1 MEGRNIVRRYVE
13 ANGSAAGRSRGGP
26 GFAGAKTS
34 RPAFAGRLSTRCT
47 KTAKNEDRTGLRV
60 CLSLEDS
67 TGSGF
72 ARALSRPATPLMGLA
87 SLSEVV
93 PANRSAGI
101 GFALPLRRQPPKW
114 PRPWGLPC
122 SPEARGC
129 RRRPRTASPRVGV
142 PFRVLPGPACRR
154 PLGRGASLE
163 FLPLQRMQMREP
175 TYPGFASSRFGCGCR
190 VSHPLAAL
198 RLPRPSD
205 RLRPVTLMGFSPSKL
220 LPPDG
225 AVAPLGALCPLV
237 VTCTRRTWPKPRCG
251 RWQTRLQGLA
261 LRRSPSRSHGD

>member
-1 MEGRNIVRRYVE
+1 M
-13 ANGSAAGRSRGGP
+13 S
-26 GFAGAKTS
+26 FCGAKTS

-60 CLSLEDS
+60 CRSFEDS

-72 ARALSRPATPLMGLA
+72 ARPLSRPATPLMGLA

-101 GFALPLRRQPPKW
+101 GFALPLRRQPPKR

-142 PFRVLPGPACRR
+142 PFRVLPGRLADALSGAAPPWSSCPFSACRCGS
-154 PLGRGASLE
+154 PLIRD
-163 FLPLQRMQMREP
+163 
-175 TYPGFASSRFGCGCR
+175 
-190 VSHPLAAL
+190 
-198 RLPRPSD
+198 LPRPGSGAAA
-205 RLRPVTLMGFSPSKL
+205 GFLTL
-220 LPPDG
+220 LP
-225 AVAPLGALCPLV
+225 
-237 VTCTRRTWPKPRCG
+237 RCV
-251 RWQTRLQGLA
+251 
-261 LRRSPSRSHGD
+261 SRVLPTV